1 MNTLI
6 RQLTEELRSAWRFR
20 WHAVAMA
27 WGIGIV
33 GLGVV
38 AWLPD
43 IYQASARVYV
53 DTDSELRP
61 LLSDR
66 IVAPDVAMHL
76 AYVRQALLSRDYLRR
91 VAAENGL
98 DSAAMSIGDRE
109 KVLQRLAETI
119 VIDASP
125 TDRAAQSGVS
135 NIFTISFRDK
145 YPEVAVGVVRTLLDS
160 LIEDTLGANRDGA
173 EMAERFLDD
182 RIAEYEARLEQAER
196 ARAEFQRANSDRLPG
211 TEGNYFER
219 IQREQEA
226 IEQTRRDLRLAQS
239 RRQRLE
245 QQINRESPLAIEDPA
260 LSREPAPNSIDAR
273 IRNQRAEL
281 DRLLLQYTER
291 HPEVIALGES
301 LERLEAQ
308 RAEQLRALGV
318 ADSDQQISTLG
329 TNPVYQAVQIAMNEV
344 DVEVATLEAD
354 LRDRELRL
362 DDLRALIDEVPGVEA
377 ELARLN
383 RDYDVIYDQYQA
395 VIQSRE
401 TQQLS
406 QQASATDQ
414 VEFRVLNPPRADIEP
429 VAPRRLLLLAGV
441 LVAALA
447 GGAGLSYMLAQMRP
461 VITSARAL
469 RDLSGLPVVGT
480 VSGFVD
486 PRLAGQR
493 RAAML
498 SFSIATA
505 SLILLIGGFALFELV
520 GPGIHSLTG
529 DAG

>member
-1 MNTLI
+1 MDTLI
-6 RQLTEELRSAWRFR
+6 RQLTEELRSARRFR
-20 WHAVAMA
+20 WHAVATA

-53 DTDSELRP
+53 DASSELRP
-61 LLSDR
+61 LLTDR
-66 IVAPDVAMHL
+66 IVAPDIATHL
-76 AYVRQALLSRDYLRR
+76 AYVRQALRSRDYLRR

-98 DSAAMSIGDRE
+98 DSAAISTGDRE
-109 KVLQRLAETI
+109 KVLRRLADTI

-125 TDRAAQSGVS
+125 ADRSAAPGVS
-135 NIFTISFRDK
+135 NIFTISFRDRH
-145 YPEVAVGVVRTLLDS
+145 PEIAVGVVRTLMDS
-160 LIEDTLGANRDGA
+160 LIEDTLGANREGA
-173 EMAERFLDD
+173 DMAERFLDD
-182 RIAEYEARLEQAER
+182 RIAEYEARLEQAEQ

-211 TEGNYFER
+211 TQGNYFER

-226 IEQTRRDLRLAQS
+226 IAQTRRELQLAKS
-239 RRQRLE
+239 RRQRL
-245 QQINRESPLAIEDPA
+245 QLQITGEAPLTVEDPA
-260 LSREPAPNSIDAR
+260 LTREPAPSSIDAR
-273 IRNQRAEL
+273 IRNHRAEL

-308 RAEQLRALGV
+308 RAEQLQALGV
-318 ADSDQQISTLG
+318 SDSDQQISALG
-329 TNPVYQAVQIAMNEV
+329 ANPVYQAVQIAMNEV
-344 DVEVATLEAD
+344 DVDIATLETD
-354 LRDRELRL
+354 LRDRERRL

-406 QQASATDQ
+406 QKAAATDQ

-429 VAPRRLLLLAGV
+429 VAPPRLLLLVGV

-447 GGAGLSYMLAQMRP
+447 GGAGLGYVLAQLRP
-461 VITSARAL
+461 VIPSARAL
-469 RDLSGLPVVGT
+469 REISGLPVIGT

-486 PRLAGQR
+486 PRFARQR
-493 RAAML
+493 RVAIL
-498 SFSIATA
+498 SFSTATA
-505 SLILLIGGFALFELV
+505 GLVLLMGGVALFELV

-529 DAG
+529 GAG